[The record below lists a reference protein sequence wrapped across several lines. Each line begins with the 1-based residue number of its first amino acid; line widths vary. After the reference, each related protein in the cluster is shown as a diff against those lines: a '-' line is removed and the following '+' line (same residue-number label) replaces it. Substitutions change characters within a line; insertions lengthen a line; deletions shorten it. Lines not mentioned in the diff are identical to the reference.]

1 MEEIL
6 KFEVL
11 YKDTVTAIVEITGN
25 KAHIRRFDDC
35 PIHYLFPREEMD
47 LYGVMEILEGRCF
60 PRNRVNADELLHKLS
75 LKNYHPLDI
84 VRKTHGLMRNDY
96 VWIRFEG
103 EHLTY
108 DDVKI
113 R

>member
-1 MEEIL
+1 MEDL

-11 YKDTVTAIVEITGN
+11 YKDTVTASVEIKGN
-25 KAHIRRFDDC
+25 QAHIRRFDDC
-35 PIHYLFPREEMD
+35 PIHYLFPKEEMD
-47 LYGVMEILEGRCF
+47 LYSVLEILEGRCF
-60 PRNRVNADELLHKLS
+60 PRSRVNADDLLRKLG
-75 LKNYHPLDI
+75 LKNYQPLEI

-103 EHLTY
+103 EQLSY
-108 DDVKI
+108 DDIKL